1 MREALALLRRRN
13 FALLFAG
20 RCISFLGNAMAP
32 VAIAFAVLD
41 LTDSA
46 TALGVVLAAR
56 MVPNIVF
63 LLVGGVIADR
73 LPRSAVLVGSG
84 LLGGVTQGA
93 VAVLLLAGVAEI
105 WHLVV
110 LEAVNGLAFAVWYP
124 ADTAVVPQTVPEDRL
139 QDANTVIRFGSN
151 AMMVAGAALAGAIVS
166 LSNPGWA
173 IAADAATFLIAA
185 ALAAGMTGIGA
196 VASGATGVL
205 RDLRD
210 GWSEFVRHPW
220 LWTVVLQFSV
230 MLLGFFGAFQVLGP
244 VVAEREYAGASSWA
258 AILGGQ
264 SAGLLAGGFVALR
277 LRPARPLLV
286 ATLCVF
292 ASAPP
297 LAALAL
303 GLPVPLIVVA
313 TFATGV
319 GMELFGVYWYT
330 ALHEHITPQALARV
344 SAYDALGSLAI
355 SPVGYIAAGPLS
367 DAIGVDATLWI
378 GALLVVVPT
387 ALVMLVPEVRQ
398 LRSRGLA
405 RETVPA

>member
-1 MREALALLRRRN
+1 
-13 FALLFAG
+13 
-20 RCISFLGNAMAP
+20 
-32 VAIAFAVLD
+32 
-41 LTDSA
+41 
-46 TALGVVLAAR
+46 
-56 MVPNIVF
+56 MVPNVLF

-73 LPRSAVLVGSG
+73 LPRSIVLVGSA
-84 LLGGVTQGA
+84 LLGGVTQAA
-93 VAVLLLAGVAEI
+93 VAGLLLSGVAEI

-110 LEAVNGLAFAVWYP
+110 LEAVNGLAFAIWYP

-151 AMMVAGAALAGAIVS
+151 AMMVAGAALAGAIVAAF
-166 LSNPGWA
+166 NPGWA
-173 IAADAATFLIAA
+173 IAADAATFFLAA
-185 ALAAGMTGIGA
+185 GLSAGMTGIGA
-196 VASGATGVL
+196 VATGATSVV

-210 GWSEFVRHPW
+210 GWSEFVRHRW

-303 GLPVPLIVVA
+303 ALPVPMIVVA
-313 TFATGV
+313 TFVNGI

-330 ALHEHITPQALARV
+330 ALHEHIAPEALARV
-344 SAYDALGSLAI
+344 SAYDALGSLAV
-355 SPVGYIAAGPLS
+355 SPVGYVAAGPLS
-367 DAIGVDATLWI
+367 DAIGIDATLWI

-387 ALVMLVPEVRQ
+387 ALVLLVPEVRG
-398 LRSRGLA
+398 LRA
-405 RETVPA
+405 RALVEAVP